1 MQSSASEQLEKKT
14 AQLASELYVPIV
26 EPSSLHVSM
35 TDSHRDCGGNSASV
49 RSRAAALETELG
61 DTKVR
66 QAVDP
71 CSLRCGMSWSCG
83 CCGDAVVLERALVIP
98 LPWLH
103 LQGRA
108 ETAEEKM

>member
-1 MQSSASEQLEKKT
+1 MLSLQSSASEQLEKKT

-35 TDSHRDCGGNSASV
+35 TDLHRDCGGNSASV

-66 QAVDP
+66 QAGDP
-71 CSLRCGMSWSCG
+71 LLPALR
-83 CCGDAVVLERALVIP
+83 DVVVM
-98 LPWLH
+98 WL
-103 LQGRA
+103 LR
-108 ETAEEKM
+108 